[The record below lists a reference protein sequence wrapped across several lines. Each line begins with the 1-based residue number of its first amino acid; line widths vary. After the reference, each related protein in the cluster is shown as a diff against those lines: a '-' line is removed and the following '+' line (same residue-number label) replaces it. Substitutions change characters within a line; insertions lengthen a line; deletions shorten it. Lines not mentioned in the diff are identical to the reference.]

1 MITPADNPSLS
12 IVIPAYNE
20 AERIR
25 PTLEEYCAFFKES
38 HGDTF
43 EVVVV
48 LNGCVDNTREV
59 VESVATQYP
68 QVRLLEFAEP
78 LGKGGA
84 IYEGMQNAKGEKL
97 AFVDADNMVR
107 PPETAKLIEALVGYS
122 VAIANRF
129 GVGSQNVGAQS
140 LRRRLSSKLVR
151 LWVRLL
157 LNLPFQDTQCGAK
170 AMRAEAWQTVAPH
183 IHERGWTF
191 DLDMLNAAV
200 QRKLTVTEVP
210 VAWQHIEE
218 GSKVRALDAG
228 SELLF
233 ASFRIR
239 RRR

>member
-1 MITPADNPSLS
+1 MANPSLS

-25 PTLEEYCAFFKES
+25 PTLEEYCSFFKES
-38 HGDTF
+38 HGEDF

-59 VESVATQYP
+59 VESVAAQYP
-68 QVRLLEFAEP
+68 QVRLLEFTEP

-84 IYEGMQNAKGEKL
+84 IWEGLQDAKGDKL

-107 PPETAKLIEALVGYS
+107 PPEAAKLITALDDYD

-129 GVGSQNVGAQS
+129 GAGSQTGGQS
-140 LRRRLSSKLVR
+140 LGRRVSSRLVR
-151 LWVRLL
+151 LWVRVLL
-157 LNLPFQDTQCGAK
+157 RMPFQDTQCGAK
-170 AMRAEAWQTVAPH
+170 ALRADAWRTVAPL

-191 DLDMLNAAV
+191 DLDMLNATLR
-200 QRKLTVTEVP
+200 QKLSVTEVP
-210 VAWQHIEE
+210 VAWQHVEE

-228 SELLF
+228 KEMLF

>member
-1 MITPADNPSLS
+1 MATSAANPSLS

-25 PTLEEYCAFFKES
+25 PTLEEYCAFFSAS
-38 HGDTF
+38 HGDAF

-59 VESVATQYP
+59 VEGVASQYP
-68 QVRLLEFAEP
+68 QVRLLEFTEP

-84 IYEGMQNAKGEKL
+84 IYEGLQEAKGDKL

-107 PPETAKLIEALVGYS
+107 PPETAKLIDALDGYD

-129 GVGSQNVGAQS
+129 GAGSQTVGGQS
-140 LRRRLSSKLVR
+140 LGRRVSSKLVR
-151 LWVRLL
+151 LWVRVLL
-157 LNLPFQDTQCGAK
+157 RMPFQDTQCGAK
-170 AMRAEAWQTVAPH
+170 AVRNDAWQAVAPN

-191 DLDMLNAAV
+191 DLDMLNTALR
-200 QRKLTVTEVP
+200 QKLSITEVP

-239 RRR
+239 RRK

>member
-1 MITPADNPSLS
+1 MANLDANPSLS

-25 PTLEEYCAFFKES
+25 PTLEEYCAFFTAS
-38 HGDTF
+38 HGDAF
-43 EVVVV
+43 EVIVV
-48 LNGCVDNTREV
+48 LNGCVDNTRAV
-59 VESVATQYP
+59 VESVAAQYP
-68 QVRLLEFAEP
+68 QVRLMEFAEP

-84 IYEGMQNAKGEKL
+84 IHEGMQDAKGGKL

-107 PPETAKLIEALVGYS
+107 PPETDKLITALDDYD

-129 GVGSQNVGAQS
+129 GPGSQAGGQS
-140 LRRRLSSKLVR
+140 LGRRVSSKLVR

-157 LNLPFQDTQCGAK
+157 LRMPFQDTQCGAK
-170 AMRAEAWQTVAPH
+170 ALRADAWRTVAPL

-191 DLDMLNAAV
+191 DLDMLNATWR
-200 QRKLTVTEVP
+200 QKLTVTEVP
-210 VAWQHIEE
+210 VAWQHMGE

-228 SELLF
+228 TEMLF

-239 RRR
+239 RKR